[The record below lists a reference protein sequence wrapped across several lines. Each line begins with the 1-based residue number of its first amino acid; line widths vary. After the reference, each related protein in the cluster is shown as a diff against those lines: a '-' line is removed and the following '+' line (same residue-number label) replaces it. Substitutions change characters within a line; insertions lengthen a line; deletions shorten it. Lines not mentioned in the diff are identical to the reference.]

1 MKTLKGRELFELV
14 SREMARRN
22 YADYCSYVNRGQKYE
37 HAAHTRLICRHL
49 EEVVEGRN
57 KRKMFFLP
65 PRHGKSLTITETFP
79 AYYLSKNKTKRV
91 IATAYGEDLSIKFGR
106 KNRDKVIEYGDLF
119 DIAVNP
125 NKSAGRLWEIDGTTG
140 GMLSTQIGAGI
151 TGHGADLLLID
162 DPVKNEADASSQ
174 THRDHVYNEYQ
185 ATLRTRLHAGGSIV
199 LIMTRW
205 HEDDLAGRLLR
216 GEEEWDVIS
225 LPALCEDA
233 SDLLGREIGEPLW
246 SEGGY
251 DKEWAE
257 RTKREVG
264 SRTWAALYQQRPA
277 PAEGSIFKRHW
288 WQRYSVMPPRFDQLI
303 QSWDLT
309 FKGEAKGDYV
319 VGQVWGMI
327 GADAYLID
335 QMRGQWDFVETQ
347 KAIER
352 MTKKH
357 PRTSRKYIEEAANG
371 AAIIRTLKNQIG
383 GIIPVKPIGSKE
395 ARAYAV
401 TPYIEAGNVYLPEP
415 HLAPWIGE
423 FLEEAAAF
431 PNGKNDDQID
441 CGTQALNQLYKGN
454 AIQVFH

>member
-1 MKTLKGRELFELV
+1 MKTIEARAMLDMV

-22 YADYCSYVNRGQKYE
+22 YAAYCEYANRNQRYE

-49 EEVVEGRN
+49 EEVIHGKN

-65 PRHGKSLTITETFP
+65 PRHGKSLTISETFP
-79 AYYLSKNKTKRV
+79 AYYLSKNKNKRV

-119 DIAVNP
+119 NVSVNP
-125 NKSAGRLWEIDGTTG
+125 NKSAGRLWEIDGATG
-140 GMLSTQIGAGI
+140 AMLSTQIGAGI

-162 DPVKNEADASSQ
+162 DPVKNDADVRSQ
-174 THRDHVYNEYQ
+174 LQRDYVYAEYLS
-185 ATLRTRLHAGGSIV
+185 TLRTRLHAGGSII

-216 GEEEWDVIS
+216 GEDEWEVIS
-225 LPALCEDA
+225 LPAICEDA
-233 SDLLGREIGEPLW
+233 DDPLGRQIGEPLW
-246 SEGGY
+246 PEHGY
-251 DKEWAE
+251 DMEWAE

-277 PAEGSIFKRHW
+277 PAEGTLFKRQW
-288 WQRYSVMPPRFDQLI
+288 WQRYSVLPAKFDQLI
-303 QSWDLT
+303 QSWDLS
-309 FKGEAKGDYV
+309 FKGESTSDYV
-319 VGQVWGMI
+319 VGQVWGMV

-335 QMRGQWDFVETQ
+335 QVRGQWDFVETQ

-352 MTKKH
+352 LTKKH
-357 PRTSRKYIEEAANG
+357 PRTTRKFIEEAANG

-401 TPYIEAGNVYLPEP
+401 TPYIEAGNVYLPES
-415 HLAPWIGE
+415 HIAPWIGD
-423 FLEEAAAF
+423 LIEETSAF
-431 PNGKNDDQID
+431 PHGKNDDQCD
-441 CGTQALNQLYKGN
+441 CMTQALNQLYKGS
-454 AIQVFH
+454 AIQIFT